1 MRYRAVL
8 LVVLAALV
16 VAAPAGAAVRVTLTA
31 STDTPKAGEPWR
43 WTVTARDGDRG
54 VPARLQLK
62 LLLGNVVVGCWK
74 GGAMAQCSGMAA
86 GDPISF
92 RGKRSGVIRWPAAS
106 VGVPLTFQAVVT
118 VGKRTLR
125 LRTPV
130 RVKAAAG

>member
-1 MRYRAVL
+1 MRCRAVL
-8 LVVLAALV
+8 IVVLAALV

-31 STDTPKAGEPWR
+31 STDKPKAGEPWR
-43 WTVTARDGDRG
+43 WTVTARDGARS
-54 VPARLQLK
+54 VPARLELK

-74 GGAMAQCSGMAA
+74 GGAMAQCSGKAA

-92 RGKRSGVIRWPAAS
+92 SGKRSGVIRWPAAS
-106 VGVPLTFQAVVT
+106 VGVPLTFQAAVT

-130 RVKAAAG
+130 RVKAG